1 AYPDYAPLVNFPENP
16 VFRFDRRD
24 ALARH
29 SNYFD
34 FLLRMT
40 YLAKMNTKEFITD
53 FRNFGT
59 SQV

>member
-1 AYPDYAPLVNFPENP
+1 PENP

-24 ALARH
+24 ALTRN

-34 FLLRMT
+34 FLLRIT